1 MHVYLDERLVT
12 DAAEAVDLAR
22 LDHKNVPGAGLE
34 LLPVHDIKTAAFPEE
49 LDLVVGVT
57 VRAGPASRQGSKE
70 EYGDIHVTVLGPHEP
85 MRAALKGEIILTNAV
100 HPMDAPSRKCHIR
113 GLGTRPQATIMYSL

>member
-22 LDHKNVPGAGLE
+22 LDHENVPGAGLE
-34 LLPVHDIKTAAFPEE
+34 LLPVHDIETAAFPEE

-57 VRAGPASRQGSKE
+57 VRAGPTSR
-70 EYGDIHVTVLGPHEP
+70 
-85 MRAALKGEIILTNAV
+85 
-100 HPMDAPSRKCHIR
+100 
-113 GLGTRPQATIMYSL
+113 